1 MTQQTKTCQHRWT
14 IAEAQ
19 GPMSLGICDLCHEEK
34 FFSNYI
40 DTYGFQAFNVD
51 YLKQPPPM
59 RAASPE

>member
-1 MTQQTKTCQHRWT
+1 
-14 IAEAQ
+14 
-19 GPMSLGICDLCHEEK
+19 MSLGICDLCHEEK